1 MAEVAADVV
10 ADLLD
15 HHAEINRAILDVAS
29 LIPQVDPDSKAFP
42 PLQLR
47 STLTRVRDL
56 VFIHFA
62 REEEGLFPFLEDAA
76 PDLRPSVEEMLAAHD
91 TICGAL
97 ARMVHVST
105 TDSVAR
111 MPVLFERFQT
121 AYAQHAR
128 NEEILLSAVDR
139 RLDAVQRDRL
149 RALLDGI

>member
-1 MAEVAADVV
+1 MADVV

-29 LIPQVDPDSKAFP
+29 MMRGVDPDSKAFP
-42 PLQLR
+42 PFHLR
-47 STLTRVRDL
+47 STLTLVRDL
-56 VFIHFA
+56 VFTHFA

-97 ARMVHVST
+97 ARMVHLST

-111 MPVLFERFQT
+111 SLVVVFERFET

-128 NEEILLSAVDR
+128 NEEILLSAVDQ
-139 RLDAVQRDRL
+139 RLDVVQRGRL